1 MTHIRKFCF
10 VFVLS
15 GLSIMALVS
24 GSAGNPPTIPGAQNS
39 ELRDAIEHY
48 LADDDESALPIIS
61 RLAQS
66 GNVAAKLLLGR
77 IDNLSSSSYLEQLD
91 RRARVSLMRNEKGI
105 FGENWLISLADS
117 VPLG

>member
-1 MTHIRKFCF
+1 MRSFSLKLLGAAA
-10 VFVLS
+10 VL
-15 GLSIMALVS
+15 G
-24 GSAGNPPTIPGAQNS
+24 AGAGVAM
-39 ELRDAIEHY
+39 
-48 LADDDESALPIIS
+48 
-61 RLAQS
+61 AQS